1 MLGWFK
7 KSTKKLEPIDFTA
20 VSVDIHSHL
29 LPGIDDGAKDL
40 EDSILMIKE
49 LKSLGFN
56 KIITTPHIMS
66 DLYKNNPQIIN
77 SSLLTLKQKLE
88 EEKIEIEI
96 NAAAEYYVD
105 YDFEQRIGKERFM
118 TLDDKHLLIEFSFL
132 ESPRN
137 MDDIIFKLQLEGYVI
152 VLAHPARYQYFSVE
166 DYMSL
171 HNRGVLFQ
179 LNLLS
184 LIGYYSSQVKQNA
197 ELLINHNMVSFVG
210 TDCHNMNHAK
220 LYHKCQTLSSWH
232 QLVKSGVLKNN
243 KL

>member
-1 MLGWFK
+1 
-7 KSTKKLEPIDFTA
+7 
-20 VSVDIHSHL
+20 
-29 LPGIDDGAKDL
+29 
-40 EDSILMIKE
+40 MIKE

-88 EEKIEIEI
+88 EEKIDIDI

-132 ESPRN
+132 ESLGN
-137 MDDIIFKLQLEGYVI
+137 MDDIIFKLRLKDMLLFWLIRLDINIFHWRIICLCIIEV
-152 VLAHPARYQYFSVE
+152 F
-166 DYMSL
+166 
-171 HNRGVLFQ
+171 LFQ

-197 ELLINHNMVSFVG
+197 ELLINNNMVSFVG

-220 LYHKCQTLSSWH
+220 LYHKCQTFHL
-232 QLVKSGVLKNN
+232 GIN
-243 KL
+243 

>member
-1 MLGWFK
+1 
-7 KSTKKLEPIDFTA
+7 
-20 VSVDIHSHL
+20 
-29 LPGIDDGAKDL
+29 
-40 EDSILMIKE
+40 MIKE

-88 EEKIEIEI
+88 EEKIEIDI

-152 VLAHPARYQYFSVE
+152 VLAHPARYQYFSLE

-197 ELLINHNMVSFVG
+197 ELLINNNMVSFVG

>member
-88 EEKIEIEI
+88 EEKIEIDI

-132 ESPRN
+132 EFPRN
-137 MDDIIFKLQLEGYVI
+137 MDNIIFKLQL
-152 VLAHPARYQYFSVE
+152 
-166 DYMSL
+166 
-171 HNRGVLFQ
+171 
-179 LNLLS
+179 
-184 LIGYYSSQVKQNA
+184 
-197 ELLINHNMVSFVG
+197 
-210 TDCHNMNHAK
+210 
-220 LYHKCQTLSSWH
+220 
-232 QLVKSGVLKNN
+232 
-243 KL
+243 

>member
-40 EDSILMIKE
+40 DDSILMIKE

-77 SSLLTLKQKLE
+77 SSLLTLKQKIE

-105 YDFEQRIGKERFM
+105 YDFEQKIGKERFM

-171 HNRGVLFQ
+171 HNRGCL
-179 LNLLS
+179 LYTSPSPRDGLLS
-184 LIGYYSSQVKQNA
+184 RMPSSA
-197 ELLINHNMVSFVG
+197 
-210 TDCHNMNHAK
+210 
-220 LYHKCQTLSSWH
+220 
-232 QLVKSGVLKNN
+232 
-243 KL
+243 